1 MIFNCNGKEET
12 DMILLCFILILLL
25 ILALTALSLILHDL
39 KIMNE
44 QMAYKKKA
52 NAGFDVCVH
61 SSSKTVVSL
70 QKKINELYEQL
81 AEAEINKLKK
91 EQNMQKL
98 LTNVSHDIRTPLTS
112 IKGYVDLIKKGHAD
126 RSYLHII
133 DQRLTALKELLD
145 DLFLYAKISDDDF
158 SCSKESVA
166 LYPLLCKTLASY
178 YYDFEQKNIVPEI
191 SFEDPNLTVSANRE
205 LLSSVFHNLISNALK
220 YGQDHFVI
228 FEKNGIL
235 SFCNPCGNAKQIDI
249 DHLFDRL
256 YHTENIL
263 SADSNR
269 LGLSIVYKIILIH
282 GWELKASVLDDTF
295 SICINFS
302 E

>member
-1 MIFNCNGKEET
+1 
-12 DMILLCFILILLL
+12 MILLCFILILLL

-112 IKGYVDLIKKGHAD
+112 ISYMRKFPMMTFPAARNPLPYIRFYARLLPPIIMTSNKKTLCPK
-126 RSYLHII
+126 S
-133 DQRLTALKELLD
+133 RLRIRILP
-145 DLFLYAKISDDDF
+145 
-158 SCSKESVA
+158 
-166 LYPLLCKTLASY
+166 YPLTGNY
-178 YYDFEQKNIVPEI
+178 
-191 SFEDPNLTVSANRE
+191 SAA
-205 LLSSVFHNLISNALK
+205 F
-220 YGQDHFVI
+220 F
-228 FEKNGIL
+228 
-235 SFCNPCGNAKQIDI
+235 
-249 DHLFDRL
+249 
-256 YHTENIL
+256 
-263 SADSNR
+263 
-269 LGLSIVYKIILIH
+269 II
-282 GWELKASVLDDTF
+282 
-295 SICINFS
+295 
-302 E
+302 